1 MDSIIEARI
10 LYLEKELEK
19 TQSMLLELQ
28 DRLLLIENIETYVT
42 DTESSDL
49 IKTTIKDIG
58 ITYGSKIV

>member
-49 IKTTIKDIG
+49 IKTTIKDIA
-58 ITYGSKIV
+58 ITNGSKIV